1 MKIRTITLND
11 LQTLT
16 RISEQSFR
24 EAFENNNSSSENFE
38 AYVKTAFAET
48 QIRSEIE
55 TSGNIFVL
63 VENEDGE
70 AIGYGKLRQDNRRK
84 DLLNGLDCIEIERI
98 YALKEYW
105 GKGVGKALML
115 KMLELTREQGYQH
128 ICLSVYEE
136 NPKAISF
143 YEKFGFKSVGIV
155 EFKLGDVIEYDV
167 LMLKRSSDIPV

>member
-1 MKIRTITLND
+1 MKIRISTIND
-11 LQTLT
+11 LQILT

-24 EAFENNNSSSENFE
+24 EAFENNNTSSENFE
-38 AYVKTAFAET
+38 EYVKKAFSAA
-48 QIRSEIE
+48 QLQNEIE
-55 TSGNIFVL
+55 SSDSIFL
-63 VENEDGE
+63 LAEDQDKE

-98 YALKEYW
+98 YALKKYW

-115 KMLELTREQGYQH
+115 KMLELTKEQGYQH

-136 NPKAISF
+136 NPKAIRF

-155 EFKLGDVIEYDV
+155 EFKLGDVIEDDV
-167 LMLKRSSDIPV
+167 LMLKEVK